1 VSIEDKRRPAE
12 PSALPQNEEEPL
24 DAEDEAIEID
34 LSAATSAGPLP
45 QPVESRPGPPVLTP
59 APLNSQAEALKAQVA
74 RAEETARDLTDKA
87 KDSHERMLRAAA
99 DLENFRKRALKEKDE
114 LQKFGIE
121 KLLKDF
127 LPILDNLERA
137 LEHAKSSGD
146 FESLRQGV
154 AITHKLFGDTLSR
167 HGVKTFVS
175 VGKAFDPR
183 LHEAL
188 QQVETTDLPPN
199 HVLSEIIKGYC
210 LHDRLARPALVV
222 VSRAPAD
229 VARDAVPPTE
239 PAAPTAG
246 PRPPQDVAPLGGP
259 EVK

>member
-1 VSIEDKRRPAE
+1 MLA
-12 PSALPQNEEEPL
+12 
-24 DAEDEAIEID
+24 
-34 LSAATSAGPLP
+34 
-45 QPVESRPGPPVLTP
+45 P
-59 APLNSQAEALKAQVA
+59 APLNSQTEALKAQVA
-74 RAEETARDLTDKA
+74 RAEEIARDLTDKA
-87 KDSHERMLRAAA
+87 KESHERMLRAAA
-99 DLENFRKRALKEKDE
+99 DLENFRKRSIKEKDE

-137 LEHAKSSGD
+137 LEHAKSNGD

-167 HGVKTFVS
+167 HGVRTFAS

-188 QQVETTDLPPN
+188 QQVETNDLPPN

-222 VSRAPAD
+222 VSRAPTV
-229 VARDAVPPTE
+229 VAPEALRPSE
-239 PAAPTAG
+239 PAATPAG
-246 PRPPQDVAPLGGP
+246 SRSPQDTAPLGGSG
-259 EVK
+259 VK

>member
-1 VSIEDKRRPAE
+1 MSIEDKRRPSE

-24 DAEDEAIEID
+24 EAEETVIEID
-34 LSAATSAGPLP
+34 LSATASTAPPP
-45 QPVESRPGPPVLTP
+45 QPAESRTGPPMLMP
-59 APLNSQAEALKAQVA
+59 APLNSQAEALKAQMA
-74 RAEETARDLTDKA
+74 RAEETARDLTDKV
-87 KDSHERMLRAAA
+87 KDAHERMLRSAA

-154 AITHKLFGDTLSR
+154 AITHKLFGDTLAR
-167 HGVKTFVS
+167 HGVKTFAS
-175 VGKAFDPR
+175 VGKAFDPH

-188 QQVETTDLPPN
+188 QQVETKELPPN
-199 HVLSEIIKGYC
+199 HVLSEIIRGYN

-229 VARDAVPPTE
+229 VASDALRPSE
-239 PAAPTAG
+239 PAAPSAG
-246 PRPPQDVAPLGGP
+246 PCPPQDTAPVGGS